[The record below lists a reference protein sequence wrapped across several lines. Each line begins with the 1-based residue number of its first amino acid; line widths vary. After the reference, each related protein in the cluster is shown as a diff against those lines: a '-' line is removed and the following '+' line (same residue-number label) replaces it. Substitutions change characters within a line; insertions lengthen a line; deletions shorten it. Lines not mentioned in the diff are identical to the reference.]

1 MLISVIDSTPM
12 IRSNVGFSLSS
23 LYSTISS
30 WSVFAYCDDI
40 QRTEVPACLFPLCG
54 KSHSTCTMFWHQPSR
69 VGKTFGC
76 SFPMEQKIS
85 VRATIKFILF
95 SFGLL
100 TFLLLVLDF
109 VYLDLLED
117 FFGRPDVVSIIAF
130 TAVTPFDFSRGE
142 SEDCLY

>member
-1 MLISVIDSTPM
+1 MDVPFLWNR
-12 IRSNVGFSLSS
+12 RSPSEPLSNN
-23 LYSTISS
+23 
-30 WSVFAYCDDI
+30 
-40 QRTEVPACLFPLCG
+40 
-54 KSHSTCTMFWHQPSR
+54 
-69 VGKTFGC
+69 
-76 SFPMEQKIS
+76 
-85 VRATIKFILF
+85 ILF

-117 FFGRPDVVSIIAF
+117 FFGRPDVVSIIAV